1 MCTTDMQQQDR
12 SHVMRISNLVD
23 MANDDD
29 DDSLLSC
36 AAFTL
41 SSMHTLYYHRETP
54 PLSQRNATTPPAT
67 PASPCNSNFSLSS
80 SESSSSDIPPILFT
94 TKASNSNAI
103 RKRRRISEKPRAHKC
118 DHCSAA
124 FKTRHYLNSHMAVH
138 SEERRFVCQLLGGEC
153 NASFTRHS
161 DLRRHMR
168 KVRHEDLARV
178 ALK

>member
-1 MCTTDMQQQDR
+1 MQQQGTSR
-12 SHVMRISNLVD
+12 VMRISNLVD
-23 MANDDD
+23 MADDD
-29 DDSLLSC
+29 DLSC
-36 AAFTL
+36 AAYTL

-54 PLSQRNATTPPAT
+54 PLSHTNATTPPAT
-67 PASPCNSNFSLSS
+67 PASPCNSNFSLSL
-80 SESSSSDIPPILFT
+80 SESSSSSSSDIQPIFP
-94 TKASNSNAI
+94 TKPSNSNPI
-103 RKRRRISEKPRAHKC
+103 PQKKRRTSEKPRAHKC

-124 FKTRHYLNSHMAVH
+124 FKTRHYLNSHLAVH

-168 KVRHEDLARV
+168 KVRHEDSARVV

>member
-1 MCTTDMQQQDR
+1 MSPTDMQQQDR
-12 SHVMRISNLVD
+12 SRVMRISNLVD
-23 MANDDD
+23 MPDDD
-29 DDSLLSC
+29 DLSC
-36 AAFTL
+36 AAYTL

-54 PLSQRNATTPPAT
+54 PLSHTNATTPPAT
-67 PASPCNSNFSLSS
+67 PASPCNSNFSSS
-80 SESSSSDIPPILFT
+80 LSESSSSDIQPIFT

-103 RKRRRISEKPRAHKC
+103 HNKKKRKISEKPRAHKC

-124 FKTRHYLNSHMAVH
+124 FKTRHYLNSHLAVH

-168 KVRHEDLARV
+168 KVRHEDLLRVV